1 MVPVSDGVFRDSIG
15 GITEIYDDWVNKND
29 KFLSFLNCK
38 FMGKNI
44 KVVLKF
50 LEKSLGG
57 HFKTVGICL
66 LLSGFSLA
74 IAILFTIL
82 LMSIL
87 KENAG
92 K

>member
-1 MVPVSDGVFRDSIG
+1 
-15 GITEIYDDWVNKND
+15 
-29 KFLSFLNCK
+29 
-38 FMGKNI
+38 MGKNI

-74 IAILFTIL
+74 IAIIFTIL